1 MHEPEPIVA
10 RYAIRVHNRPG
21 ALAKIAAVFHRRHVN
36 IETLAVAP
44 SAGDRELS
52 DMTIGV
58 RGARAEQDRIAAALR
73 NLVDV
78 LDVEVR

>member
-1 MHEPEPIVA
+1 MREPEPA
-10 RYAIRVHNRPG
+10 ATSYAIRVHNRPG

-36 IETLAVAP
+36 IETLAVTP

-52 DMTIGV
+52 DLTIGI
-58 RGARAEQDRIAAALR
+58 RGAGAEQERIAAALR

-78 LDVEVR
+78 VEVEVG